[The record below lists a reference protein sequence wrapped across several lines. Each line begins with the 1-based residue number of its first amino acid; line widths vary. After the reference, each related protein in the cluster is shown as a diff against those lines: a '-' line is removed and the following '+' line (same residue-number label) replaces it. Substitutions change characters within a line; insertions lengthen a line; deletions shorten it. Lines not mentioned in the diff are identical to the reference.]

1 MHYREKETKMKK
13 LLLVVLAGVFSL
25 GATSVF
31 AQTKPETLQEKI
43 VRLEIENASLRAQII
58 SLTNAQSQA
67 QEKTLKPYYASM
79 KIQQLCEE
87 FDAIEGLG
95 PDQDFKIDTY
105 MKKQY
110 MKGQGIEV
118 SNAEMQISPTTSSV
132 FTGSRSRRVYK
143 ITLTI
148 MKRGGKTA
156 HLKTYEKW
164 VYDNLNRR

>member
-1 MHYREKETKMKK
+1 M
-13 LLLVVLAGVFSL
+13 
-25 GATSVF
+25 
-31 AQTKPETLQEKI
+31 
-43 VRLEIENASLRAQII
+43 RLEIENASLRAQVI
-58 SLTNAQSQA
+58 SLTNAQAQPQANASQA
-67 QEKTLKPYYASM
+67 ALTNVLKPYYANL
-79 KIQQLCEE
+79 KIQQVCEE

-132 FTGSRSRRVYK
+132 FTGSRPRTVYK

-148 MKRGGKTA
+148 MKRGGKIA

>member
-1 MHYREKETKMKK
+1 MKK
-13 LLLVVLAGVFSL
+13 LLSVVLVGVFSL

-31 AQTKPETLQEKI
+31 AQTKPETIQEKL
-43 VRLEIENASLRAQII
+43 VRLEIENAALRAQVI
-58 SLTNAQSQA
+58 SLTNAQAQPQANASQTA
-67 QEKTLKPYYASM
+67 LTNVLKPYYANL
-79 KIQQLCEE
+79 KIQQVCEE

-110 MKGQGIEV
+110 LKGQGKEV
-118 SNAEMQISPTTSSV
+118 ADAEIQITPATSSV
-132 FTGSRSRRVYK
+132 FTGSRPRTVYK

-148 MKRGGKTA
+148 MKRGGKLA

-164 VYDNLNRR
+164 VYANLDKR